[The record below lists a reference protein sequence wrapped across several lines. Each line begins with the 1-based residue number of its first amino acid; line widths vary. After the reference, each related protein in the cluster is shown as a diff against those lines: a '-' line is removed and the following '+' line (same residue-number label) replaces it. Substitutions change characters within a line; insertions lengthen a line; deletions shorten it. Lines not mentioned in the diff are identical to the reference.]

1 MANLSPW
8 IRQQFSDGSGVPLAG
23 GFVHFFVAG
32 SSALR
37 KTTWKDYLGATANE
51 NPVPLDSTGTAKI
64 FGTGLYDVEIYDA
77 LGVLIEQVRG
87 VDFGGGA
94 SGTGS
99 YTIVANY
106 AALRALAIDYDIVD
120 VLGRETA
127 NDGGQGRFQL
137 SALVDAD
144 DDGIILQRGTSRYLR
159 VLADYIDPRWYGVVY
174 GSAATQTT
182 YMHAAF
188 QGSITWHLPVLQLGS
203 TYLGSRTVL
212 PSGASLL
219 AHGQFVG
226 PGVELLLSEGSTF
239 DGGLNC
245 ISGGVNAI
253 FESGVCD
260 ALRLS
265 WFTDGTGASR
275 WSKAFASTS
284 VGYTL
289 LADIDTD
296 CSSDII
302 GNSNI
307 AVDFVAGARI
317 NVTDTINIDIPVL
330 LYTGSAQIV
339 AYADLSY
346 VGSVRL
352 GNGYAYMEWF
362 GGSASTDMAG
372 SNAIP
377 WLAAVRHGKVY
388 LLASVGSYDVPAG
401 TYTAPGDVEVAGY
414 IQTGVVGRPVD
425 TSYPS
430 TLRFSG
436 SITSVTGKLRVVSA
450 KIDGYGSLLCSDFDF
465 ENSVVSNTV
474 PTVTGITA
482 PVGCLTVDPQ
492 YVAVGANGKLMVSAD
507 LVTWT
512 PKTLAGSIA
521 MTSVVYSGELYVAV
535 GGYGVVYTSADGDVW
550 TQRTSTVTENLT
562 KVVWAEGKFIA
573 VGASGRLIYSTDGI
587 SWNVRTVAAFDIMSI
602 TYFSAGG
609 VWVAVGTGGSVYVSA
624 DLTTWSQRV
633 LTGLTTTVYDVTSSD
648 TVLVATALGA
658 VYRSVDGNSFQRF
671 LLPTAASV
679 TAVLWSANKTKWVA
693 ATNTGEVLTSTDA
706 LSWSMSIKNIAFSAY
721 MYDIAECNGT
731 VIFAGASGSVL
742 LTSDFRTYTTS
753 QPVNTYDCY
762 GVAAKTGMVVVAGPA
777 GAIAQTT
784 DMRTW
789 EAQTPVTSADYKRL
803 RKVRDV
809 YYALGTGGVYS
820 TSRDGATWTARSIGS
835 SVVLR
840 DIESNATGTLYVVVG
855 ATGAIYTSA
864 DPLATSPSW
873 VLRTSGVSTELTH
886 VAFIAST
893 GTWYIYGSSGTV
905 LTSSDG
911 ATWTDV
917 SATSLSARGLI
928 SNGTITVRYGASGG
942 VVSTVD
948 GVAWVRRTSNTT
960 NTLLGGAYGSS
971 KFVLCGAAGT
981 ILTSTDGIAWTVQTS
996 GTSAQLN
1003 HIEFANSTFVACGS
1017 GGAIIKSTDGI
1028 SWTNAAAGGV
1038 TNEWKSVRYYDYWYV
1053 CGAGGGLLYSSDL
1066 VTWTAIVSQ
1075 FSTPEDPLASH
1086 DWLDLVGSND
1096 GTSYWVIGAYDRNGY
1111 MAITSNYFVGRW
1123 YKSTF
1128 APENS
1133 EKLTKTFGSLV
1144 LGEDGAVYRYSG
1156 CGRGPTT
1163 DGTVVPVLVLSRV
1176 HTDSTDDFLGGT
1188 QVGTKSLIV
1197 SNYTMLE
1204 STDTVSWKATAQV
1217 PTGSVQSLVVA
1228 TSTMY
1233 LLSDGV
1239 LYSTTD
1245 GVVFTKIK
1253 DAEISNAF
1261 ALVDSKYMLLEDDS
1275 VIEEATTPTADG
1287 FTRTRVNSI
1296 EHALIGTGALA
1307 ISGVSVRYYLGAD
1320 GVVLVGSAAGM
1331 TLTATGAADIH
1342 DSVLDVP
1349 VSCAVA
1355 GTVAG
1360 STLVSV
1366 GKTGTLADTTL
1377 TAMTGTLAGN
1387 VSRCEIT
1394 TYNSIGVSEDIS
1406 IVDSKLVQRT
1416 EGYDLMAQS
1425 DSVSMVAL
1433 TNCDLRMKGLLLYS
1447 LSTDLIVSL
1456 YGGFVDSDRALTNG
1470 YAKVYLNGVSTLEGT
1485 AYSDVSAYSING
1497 SVYDGFDLAAEEVV
1511 TSATSGWY
1519 HKQSSNLSVDVA
1531 SSSLLLTGDMSL
1543 SAGYDS
1549 SYSLRYRKA
1558 SAALKVL
1565 METGGRLRLDVTF
1578 PAGYDKEEQAKVQL
1592 RPILYV
1598 PPYTLAAYMLRIS
1611 ANVANFFKPNNYG
1624 VAVSGS
1630 SFAGTTKDA
1639 GSVGNIACLWS
1650 GMRELRLGFVDNQSL
1665 PGDTSPN
1672 VNWSYDRWND
1682 RFGVHYGQVQYNKD
1696 LQGIVKYDSA
1706 GTASDDDVLNHAPY
1720 IVIES
1725 ASNCV
1730 LPSGTKIKLTVE
1742 PSLPL
1747 TNQAA
1752 WLGEDIDTSLDLS
1765 GANIRTLNLSDL
1777 NTAGIKLRTIV
1788 SGDSQIADEKLYLG
1802 NPTTGWTYAG
1812 LSWYQNPDPAYIY
1825 PGITAAP
1832 LVVRVDVEGL
1842 APDAVAS
1849 VDGHALFTRAH
1860 YRSLAAS
1867 TYTTLAEVVL

>member
-87 VDFGGGA
+87 ADFGGGA

-99 YTIVANY
+99 YIIVENY

-137 SALVDAD
+137 SALVDTD

-159 VLADYIDPRWYGVVY
+159 ILSDYIDPRWYGVVY

-188 QGSITWHLPVLQLGS
+188 QGSVTWHLPVLQLGS

-212 PSGASLL
+212 PAGASLI
-219 AHGQFVG
+219 ARGQFVG

-317 NVTDTINIDIPVL
+317 NVTDTININIPVL

-346 VGSVRL
+346 VGTVRL
-352 GNGYAYMEWF
+352 GNGYAYLEWF

-377 WLAAVRHGKVY
+377 WLASIRHGKVY

-425 TSYPS
+425 TAYPS

-465 ENSVVSNTV
+465 DNAVVSNTV
-474 PTVTGITA
+474 STVTGIAA
-482 PVGCLTVDPQ
+482 PIGCLTVDPQ
-492 YVAVGANGKLMVSAD
+492 YVAVGANGKLLVSSD

-512 PKTLAGSIA
+512 AKTLSGTVA
-521 MTSVVYSGELYVAV
+521 MTSVVYSGSLYVAV
-535 GGYGVVYTSADGDVW
+535 GANGTVYTSADGDTW
-550 TQRTSTVTENLT
+550 TQRTSGVTDNLT
-562 KVVWAEGKFIA
+562 KVMWAEGKFVA

-587 SWNVRTVAAFDIMSI
+587 SWNIRTVAAFDIVGV
-602 TYFSAGG
+602 TYFDAGS
-609 VWVAVGTGGSVYVSA
+609 VWVVVGTGGSVYVSA

-633 LTGLTTTVYDVTSSD
+633 LTGLTTTVYDVASSD

-693 ATNTGEVLTSTDA
+693 ATSTGDVLTSTDA
-706 LSWSMSIKNIAFSAY
+706 ISWSMSIKNIAFHAY
-721 MYDIAECNGT
+721 LYDIAECNGT

-809 YYALGTGGVYS
+809 YYALGTGGIYS
-820 TSRDGATWTARSIGS
+820 TSRDGATWTARSIGA
-835 SVVLR
+835 SVVLH
-840 DIESNATGTLYVVVG
+840 DVDSNTAGTLHVIVG
-855 ATGAIYTSA
+855 AGGAIYTSA
-864 DPLATSPSW
+864 DPLAASPSW
-873 VLRTSGVSTELTH
+873 VSRTSGVSTELTH
-886 VAFIAST
+886 VAFIAGTS
-893 GTWYIYGSSGTV
+893 TWYVYGASGTV

-911 ATWTDV
+911 TTWTNV
-917 SATSLSARGLI
+917 SATSLSARGI
-928 SNGTITVRYGASGG
+928 VSNGTVTVRYGASGG
-942 VVSTVD
+942 IVSTVD
-948 GVAWVRRTSNTT
+948 GAAWVRRTSNTT
-960 NTLLGGAYGSS
+960 NTLLGGAYGDS
-971 KFVLCGAAGT
+971 KFVLCGVAGT

-1003 HIEFANSTFVACGS
+1003 HVEFANGMFVACGS
-1017 GGAIIKSTDGI
+1017 SGVIIKSA
-1028 SWTNAAAGGV
+1028 NGV
-1038 TNEWKSVRYYDYWYV
+1038 TWTGSLSGVVNNLNSVRHYDYWYV
-1053 CGAGGGLLYSSDL
+1053 CGVGGTVLYSSDL
-1066 VTWTAIVSQ
+1066 TTWNAIISQ
-1075 FSTPEDPLASH
+1075 FSTVLDPLSAH
-1086 DWLDLVGSND
+1086 DWVDLVGSND
-1096 GTSYWVIGAYDRNGY
+1096 GTSYWAIGVYDRNGY
-1111 MAITSNYFVGRW
+1111 MAITSNYFAGRW

-1128 APENS
+1128 APENN
-1133 EKLTKTFGSLV
+1133 EKLTKTFGSLI
-1144 LGEDGAVYRYSG
+1144 LGEDGAMSRYSG

-1176 HTDSTDDFLGGT
+1176 YTDSTDDFLGGA

-1228 TSTMY
+1228 TGTMY

-1245 GVVFTKIK
+1245 GVVFSKIK

-1261 ALVDSKYMLLEDDS
+1261 AGVGGKYLLLEDDS
-1275 VIEEATTPTADG
+1275 VIEEATTPTTTG
-1287 FTRTRVNSI
+1287 FTRVRVNNVAHS
-1296 EHALIGTGALA
+1296 LIDAGLLVLN
-1307 ISGVSVRYYLGAD
+1307 GVGVRYYLGDD
-1320 GVVLVGSAAGM
+1320 GVVLVGSVSGM
-1331 TLTATGAADIH
+1331 TLTATGSADIH
-1342 DSVLDVP
+1342 DSIIDVP
-1349 VSCAVA
+1349 VGCAEA
-1355 GTVAG
+1355 GTVSG

-1366 GKTGTLADTTL
+1366 GKIGTVSDTTL

-1387 VSRCEIT
+1387 VSRCSIT
-1394 TYNSIGVSEDIS
+1394 TYTNIGVSEDIS
-1406 IVDSKLVQRT
+1406 VVDTKLVQRT
-1416 EGYDLMAQS
+1416 EGYDLLAQS
-1425 DSVSMVAL
+1425 DSVSLVAL

-1456 YGGFVDSDRALTNG
+1456 YGGFVDSNRALTNG
-1470 YAKVYLNGVSTLEGT
+1470 YAKVYLNGVSTLDGLSYT
-1485 AYSDVSAYSING
+1485 DVSAHSING
-1497 SVYDGFDLAAEEVV
+1497 SVYEGFDLAAGEIV
-1511 TSATSGWY
+1511 TAATSGWY
-1519 HKQSSNLSVDVA
+1519 HKQSANLSVDVA
-1531 SSSLLLTGDMSL
+1531 SSSLLLTGAVSL

-1558 SAALKVL
+1558 SAATKVL

-1578 PAGYDKEEQAKVQL
+1578 PAGYSKEEQAKVQL

-1598 PPYTLAAYMLRIS
+1598 PPYALASYMLRVS
-1611 ANVANFFKPNNYG
+1611 SNVEDFFKVNNCG

-1650 GMRELRLGFVDNQSL
+1650 GMRELRLGFIDNKRLEGST
-1665 PGDTSPN
+1665 DPN

-1682 RFGVHYGQVQYNKD
+1682 RFGVHYGQVLYNKD

-1706 GTASDDDVLNHAPY
+1706 GTASEDDVLNHAPY
-1720 IVIES
+1720 IIIES
-1725 ASNCV
+1725 ANNCV

-1747 TNQAA
+1747 SSQAA
-1752 WLGEDIDTSLDLS
+1752 WLGEDVDLALDLS

-1777 NTAGIKLRTIV
+1777 NTAGIKLRTVV

-1802 NPTTGWTYAG
+1802 NPTAGWTYAG